1 MSLQHRGGLIKAHE
15 HFVFFKKQFEFIAEE
30 AKWTEADKL
39 WNLQR
44 ALNGA
49 ALMSYISFG
58 PQETLASAMKRL
70 QLQFVGEDPY
80 AQYYNELRAYRQGK
94 QQSTAQYKLIFDS
107 KVHLCDIS
115 GSESDKITEKD
126 KLFAFIR
133 GLRPELQK
141 EVLSEDCANIE
152 EAFKRAKRAEFNIEQ
167 FEYNDKLM
175 YQPTKRPF
183 KEFGKNKKFK
193 SIQKFPKIPST
204 NMRLQKRHI
213 IHLVLFVRLLTV

>member
-1 MSLQHRGGLIKAHE
+1 MFNQSKKEKSSVKFTIKRDNVESPDKLSMDQYHGHPHE

-49 ALMSYISFG
+49 ALMNYISFG
-58 PQETLASAMKRL
+58 PQDTLVNAMKRL

-107 KVHLCDIS
+107 KVYLCDIS
-115 GSESDKITEKD
+115 GLKSDKITEKD

-133 GLRPELQK
+133 GLRPE
-141 EVLSEDCANIE
+141 
-152 EAFKRAKRAEFNIEQ
+152 
-167 FEYNDKLM
+167 
-175 YQPTKRPF
+175 
-183 KEFGKNKKFK
+183 
-193 SIQKFPKIPST
+193 
-204 NMRLQKRHI
+204 
-213 IHLVLFVRLLTV
+213 